1 MPGGRYGWGG
11 SRRSQLWQANTA
23 TVTRQP
29 RPPVL
34 PGTSQGSYPSR
45 QLARPSQFLVPPDA
59 GASGTTY
66 IKIGSATAAR
76 VATGADAVTFAETGR
91 AVSARTGG
99 ASRQASVNRAGTA
112 RSALVGSGVRASVLT
127 KTGATGGYPIPSP
140 GLLPSETLLP
150 GMFGL
155 FRVASGA
162 RQAAGST
169 YLKAGKAIS
178 ARVGSGSKSVTYT
191 EANAYTAALP
201 SPNLFPSAGA
211 SPSTGLLPSPSLRP
225 GEGALLPA
233 APRRRASWSATAAD
247 SVVRTRSGIAVSA
260 RIAAGTPAV
269 VFREAGTGIVG
280 LEGSGVRDVEAA
292 GEQGRQLGNMTV
304 TVAQIL
310 RAAGQAHVRSQG
322 DLIAIGPYI
331 IELAGPAHARAQG
344 VPALSGRALPA
355 GLLHGRDLGQAQVD
369 AVTLELLALDR
380 AH

>member
-29 RPPVL
+29 RPVVL

-45 QLARPSQFLVPPDA
+45 QLARPSQFLVPPPDTA
-59 GASGTTY
+59 Y
-66 IKIGSATAAR
+66 IKTGSATTVCVAAGTN
-76 VATGADAVTFAETGR
+76 ASTFVETGR
-91 AVSARTGG
+91 GVSARTGG
-99 ASRQASVNRAGTA
+99 ASRQAAVNRAGTA
-112 RSALVGSGVRASVLT
+112 RSALIGSGVRAAVLT

-150 GMFGL
+150 GLFGL

-169 YLKAGKAIS
+169 YLKAGRAIS
-178 ARVGSGSKSVTYT
+178 ARVGSASNAVTYT
-191 EANAYTAALP
+191 EGNTYTAPLP
-201 SPNLFPSAGA
+201 SPDLLPSAGA
-211 SPSTGLLPSPSLRP
+211 TPSTGLLPSPSLRP

-233 APRRRASWSATAAD
+233 APRRRASWSATGAK
-247 SVVRTRSGIAVSA
+247 SGVHVRTGIAVSA
-260 RIAAGTPAV
+260 RIATGASAAL
-269 VFREAGTGIVG
+269 FSEAGTGIVE
-280 LEGSGVRDVEAA
+280 LEGSGVRDVETP
-292 GEQGRQLGNMTV
+292 GEQGRQLGNLTV
-304 TVAQIL
+304 TVAQVL
-310 RAAGQAHVRSQG
+310 RAAGQAHARSQG
-322 DLIAIGPYI
+322 DLVAHGPYI

-344 VPALSGRALPA
+344 VPTLSGRATPA
-355 GLLHGRDLGQAQVD
+355 GLLHGRDLGQTQVD